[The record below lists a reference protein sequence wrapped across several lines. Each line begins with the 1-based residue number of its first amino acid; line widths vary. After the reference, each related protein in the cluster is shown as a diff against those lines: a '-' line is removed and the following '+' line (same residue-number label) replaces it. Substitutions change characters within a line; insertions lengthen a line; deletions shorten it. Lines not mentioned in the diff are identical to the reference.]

1 MCLINGVELVFG
13 TLQLVLPERGP
24 FCKDY
29 SAVLAWQ
36 VLFLSVLVIHV
47 LSANM
52 SVLGC
57 VPTQL
62 AHPAGHI
69 AKLAARAW
77 HRGPLRDHER
87 HQGLGRGDD

>member
-24 FCKDY
+24 FSKDY

-47 LSANM
+47 LSTDM
-52 SVLGC
+52 FVLGG
-57 VPTQL
+57 VP
-62 AHPAGHI
+62 A
-69 AKLAARAW
+69 
-77 HRGPLRDHER
+77 
-87 HQGLGRGDD
+87 